1 MKRHRSLSFQ
11 GWRNQFVRALAF
23 GLLAAQLG
31 GVLHAAD
38 LDEHSDGA
46 SCQLCHAY
54 ERIDAAPPTALVETE
69 LAKTEHGLP
78 VTASTSAIPARYRT
92 LPQTRAPPY

>member
-1 MKRHRSLSFQ
+1 MKRHRLLSFPGCWKQ
-11 GWRNQFVRALAF
+11 LVRAIAF

-38 LDEHSDGA
+38 LDEHSDSA

-54 ERIDAAPPTALVETE
+54 ERIDAAPPTALVET
-69 LAKTEHGLP
+69 LLTKTDHGLS
-78 VTASTSAIPARYRT
+78 VTASKCAIPARYRT